1 MTYKY
6 LDDTSQKDK
15 GKHQLGGQRNQG
27 ANLDKRK
34 HIAIIAWIC
43 NSNHIKL

>member
-15 GKHQLGGQRNQG
+15 GKHMHGGQRNQDAG
-27 ANLDKRK
+27 PG
-34 HIAIIAWIC
+34 
-43 NSNHIKL
+43 